1 MSLENEPKNKPF
13 EFPPISKILVSITND
28 EEEWYRVGGPSGV
41 TEITR
46 FEQPGPHCMLHY
58 VRVWKGSE
66 VFADFALHQI
76 IGIYYKMEPKK

>member
-13 EFPPISKILVSITND
+13 EFPPIYKILVYITND
-28 EEEWYRVGGPSGV
+28 EEESYRVGGPNGV

-46 FEQPGPHCMLHY
+46 FELPGPHCMLPY

-66 VFADFALHQI
+66 AFTDFALHQI
-76 IGIYYKMEPKK
+76 VGIYYNLEPKK

>member
-13 EFPPISKILVSITND
+13 EFPPISKILVYITND
-28 EEEWYRVGGPSGV
+28 EEESYRVGDYSGV

-46 FEQPGPHCMLHY
+46 FEQPGPHCMLPY

-76 IGIYYKMEPKK
+76 ISIYYKIEQS